1 MPLLLVAAI
10 GSWDTTAAAA
20 LGVLVVLPPVVLIGL
35 AGPVLAGRVLAR
47 RSDAAIG
54 LGRL

>member
-35 AGPVLAGRVLAR
+35 AGRVLAR

>member
-1 MPLLLVAAI
+1 MPRLLFAAI

-20 LGVLVVLPPVVLIGL
+20 LGVLVGLPPLVLVGR
-35 AGPVLAGRVLAR
+35 AGRVLAR
-47 RSDAAIG
+47 RSDAALG